1 MASTKP
7 NIFVIAAPSATG
19 KTTLCEMLIE
29 RMGDKLIKA
38 VTATSRAPRE
48 DEVQGECYY
57 FYPNGEFEKKVEEGF
72 FIEWANVHGRKYGLP
87 KHELEKLLNSGK
99 HPLLVLDIQGV
110 EHIRE
115 KLDKNLYNKVIDIF
129 VLPPS
134 EEEVVRRMKKRG
146 ESTEEEIKIRLETM
160 RVEMMN
166 KNKFSYR
173 LMNDDLER
181 CYGDIRDIVENALK

>member
-1 MASTKP
+1 MAKP

-19 KTTLCEMLIE
+19 KTTLVEMLLKE
-29 RMGDKLIKA
+29 MGDKLSKA
-38 VTATSRAPRE
+38 ITATSRAPRE
-48 DEVQGECYY
+48 DEIQGECYY
-57 FYPNGEFEKKVEEGF
+57 FYPHGEFEKKIEKGF
-72 FIEWANVHGRKYGLP
+72 FLEWANVHGRKYGLP
-87 KHELEKLLNSGK
+87 KHELERILTSGK
-99 HPLLVLDIQGV
+99 QPLLVLDIQGV

-146 ESTEEEIKIRLETM
+146 PCTDEEVATRLETM

-166 KNKFSYR
+166 KDKFSYQV
-173 LMNDDLER
+173 MNDDLNR
-181 CYGDIRDIVENALK
+181 CFEEIKRIIEPYF

>member
-1 MASTKP
+1 MAKP

-19 KTTLCEMLIE
+19 KTTLVEMLLKE
-29 RMGDKLIKA
+29 MGDKLSKA
-38 VTATSRAPRE
+38 ITATSRAPRE
-48 DEVQGECYY
+48 DEIQGECYY
-57 FYPNGEFEKKVEEGF
+57 FYPHGEFERKIEEGF
-72 FIEWANVHGRKYGLP
+72 FLEWANVHGRKYGLP
-87 KHELEKLLNSGK
+87 KHELERILTSGK
-99 HPLLVLDIQGV
+99 QPLLVLDIQGV

-146 ESTEEEIKIRLETM
+146 PCTDEEVATRLETM

-166 KNKFSYR
+166 KDKFSYQV
-173 LMNDDLER
+173 MNDDLNR
-181 CYGDIRDIVENALK
+181 CFEEIKRIIEPYF